1 MKYLIITFIILIFGL
16 LDFLNPLRH
25 VFQQFSSP
33 VQFGLRKSAISLKDS
48 LQLFYN
54 FNRIREDN
62 LDLIKEN
69 RDLKGIIANLK
80 NLEEENSL
88 LKNQLDLKNEG
99 LVDKELVLASVMG
112 NSQDLTGT
120 SMMLDKGYRQG
131 IKVGNNVIL
140 GNYLVGVITEVTSE
154 RSIFNLITSPDVS
167 VTVLNVEPSSQAEG
181 LAKGD
186 LGTSIKVTKL
196 LPGERVEKGDV
207 FISSGKDGRFL
218 PGFAIG
224 EVSQVNFGASDPLK
238 SALLTPMVDFSHLDK
253 VFVILEP

>member
-1 MKYLIITFIILIFGL
+1 MKYLIITFVVLIFGL
-16 LDFLNPLRH
+16 LEFLNPVRQ

-48 LQLFYN
+48 LKLFHN
-54 FNRIREDN
+54 FNEIRKNN
-62 LDLIKEN
+62 LDLLKEN

-80 NLEEENSL
+80 NLEEENDI
-88 LKNQLDLKNEG
+88 LKDQLDLKKEG

-112 NSQDLTGT
+112 NPEDLTST
-120 SMMLDKGYRQG
+120 SLMLDKGTRQG

-140 GNYLVGVITEVTSE
+140 GNYLIGIVTQVTSE
-154 RSIFNLITSPDVS
+154 RSIINLTTSPDVS
-167 VTVLNVEPSSQAEG
+167 LTVEDVEANSKAEG

-196 LPGERVEKGDV
+196 LPEDVINEGDV
-207 FISSGKDGRFL
+207 FITSGKDGNFL
-218 PGFAIG
+218 PGFVVG
-224 EVSQVNFGASDPLK
+224 KVSQVNFGASDPLK
-238 SALLTPMVDFSHLDK
+238 SALLSPMTEFNRLNK